1 MFSPPQKQSQKG
13 TVLSMTQIFEMIG
26 IFFLIVFIAIGA
38 FVDGLTPYRFID
50 DGDPLEARIEL
61 VEIDGEFT
69 FGDEDRLE
77 DKVRVVYKI
86 ENRAQFISE
95 LKKLKNVSTRF
106 GDPSYLVVGGRAF
119 MLTYPNGNVELI
131 GRIGTAYI
139 VNGNMEVYDHCFE
152 EEAFEAFWE
161 AWANQSETFPMAS

>member
-1 MFSPPQKQSQKG
+1 
-13 TVLSMTQIFEMIG
+13 MTQIFEMIG
-26 IFFLIVFIAIGA
+26 ILFLIVFIVIGA
-38 FVDGLTPYRFID
+38 VVDGLTPYRFIE

-69 FGDEDRLE
+69 YGDEDRLE
-77 DKVRVVYKI
+77 DKVRVVCRI
-86 ENRAQFISE
+86 ENRSQFIGE
-95 LKKLKNVSTRF
+95 LKKLKNTSTRF

-139 VNGNMEVYDHCFE
+139 VNGNMEVYDHYFE
-152 EEAFEAFWE
+152 DEAFDAFWE
-161 AWANQSETFPMAS
+161 AWANKSETSSTAA